1 MTLQIDTV
9 MQACQGISRQIRDNY
24 RHMTVHYIPH
34 HEGQRMEAF
43 GLAHHEFLNHPAGKT
58 ASKILARAG
67 GPERS
72 CLVGIAAAQKP
83 LLLGLTSQTSMLAL
97 CAINIDQYRNLKEI
111 RRHAWHLAWHALDI
125 MRYHEQN
132 NFERSGVTSRE
143 VVIRKRSALEI
154 AAANLRADVFST
166 IIAAL
171 QDDGV
176 AIRKAALGR
185 SLDTLQALPL
195 THPEFYPYVIALD
208 ATQAAFR
215 LLKNQPP
222 PRKRYL
228 DIALRTAEEIG
239 RTFDTATL
247 KQWLAF
253 SQPAQ
258 DMAWRGYRPE
268 EILSA
273 AINTSEDTYVR
284 AIGYMVSEVTEIKPA
299 SILTIRENYSPF
311 ADEAFNAKLHEN
323 AVNRVFEDVIARG
336 IQTNSAKP
344 FFEAA
349 NRQNHILTEGHVV
362 GWCAAALQA
371 AASAFEIAIKNNSRE
386 PGAAARKEFI
396 GARGK
401 TPWEALK
408 DLGTR
413 IVDQYRQGNFVTLAN
428 LSGLCQ
434 QEPAFAT
441 IRKSIDMTVRDP
453 SYQKSLQA
461 AAELSARPVF
471 DPAPSAP
478 RMAPSAPLP
487 SRALQA
493 GMPGMGMGTSSA
505 MPPGTRTVVQNEGE
519 QTTEQ

>member
-9 MQACQGISRQIRDNY
+9 MQTCQGIGRQIRDNY
-24 RHMTVHYIPH
+24 RHMTIHYIPH

-43 GLAHHEFLNHPAGKT
+43 GLAYQELMNHPAGKT
-58 ASKILARAG
+58 ASQILARAS
-67 GPERS
+67 GPES
-72 CLVGIAAAQKP
+72 SALVGIAAAQKP
-83 LLLGLTSQTSMLAL
+83 LLLGLSSQTSLLAL
-97 CAINIDQYRNLKEI
+97 CAINIDQYQNLKEI
-111 RRHAWHLAWHALDI
+111 RRHAYHLAWHALDI
-125 MRYHEQN
+125 MRYHEQH
-132 NFERSGVTSRE
+132 NFERSGTSSRE

-166 IIAAL
+166 VMAAL

-176 AIRKAALGR
+176 AIRRAALGR
-185 SLDTLQALPL
+185 SLDTLQSLPL

-208 ATQAAFR
+208 ATQAAFKM
-215 LLKNQPP
+215 LKNQSL

-239 RTFDTATL
+239 QTFDNTTL

-311 ADEAFNAKLHEN
+311 ADESFNAKLHEN

-336 IQTNSAKP
+336 LQTNSVKP

-371 AASAFEIAIKNNSRE
+371 AAAAFESALKNNRE

-396 GARGK
+396 GARAK
-401 TPWEALK
+401 SPWEALR

-413 IVDQYRQGNFVTLAN
+413 IVDQYRQGSFVTLAN

-434 QEPAFAT
+434 QEPAFAM

-453 SYQKSLQA
+453 SYQKSLHA
-461 AAELSARPVF
+461 AAELSAI
-471 DPAPSAP
+471 PAMGGPSTP
-478 RMAPSAPLP
+478 RLEPSAPLP
-487 SRALQA
+487 SRMLQA
-493 GMPGMGMGTSSA
+493 GMPGLGGSRSTSS
-505 MPPGTRTVVQNEGE
+505 PPPVAHTAVQGESDQAGE
-519 QTTEQ
+519 Q

>member
-1 MTLQIDTV
+1 
-9 MQACQGISRQIRDNY
+9 MQACQGISRQIRDNFRY
-24 RHMTVHYIPH
+24 MTIHYIPH

-43 GLAHHEFLNHPAGKT
+43 GLAHQEIMNHPAGKT
-58 ASKILARAG
+58 ASQILARAN
-67 GPERS
+67 GPEGS
-72 CLVGIAAAQKP
+72 ALIGIAAAQKS
-83 LLLGLTSQTSMLAL
+83 LLLGLSSQTSMLAL
-97 CAINIDQYRNLKEI
+97 CSINVDQYRNLKEI
-111 RRHAWHLAWHALDI
+111 RRHAYHLAWHALDV
-125 MRYHEQN
+125 MRYHEQH
-132 NFERSGVTSRE
+132 NFERGGVSSRE
-143 VVIRKRSALEI
+143 VVIRKRSALEV

-166 IIAAL
+166 VIAAL

-195 THPEFYPYVIALD
+195 THPEFYPYVVALD
-208 ATQAAFR
+208 ATAAAYK
-215 LLKNQPP
+215 LLKDQSP
-222 PRKRYL
+222 PRKRYFE
-228 DIALRTAEEIG
+228 IALRTAEEIG
-239 RTFDTATL
+239 KTFDTATL

-311 ADEAFNAKLHEN
+311 ADEAFNAKLHES
-323 AVNRVFEDVIARG
+323 AVNRVFEDIIARG
-336 IQTNSAKP
+336 IQMNSTKP
-344 FFEAA
+344 FLEAA

-371 AASAFEIAIKNNSRE
+371 AAGAFEIAMKSNRE
-386 PGAAARKEFI
+386 PGAAARKEFT
-396 GARGK
+396 GARAR

-408 DLGTR
+408 DLGVR

-434 QEPAFAT
+434 AEPAFAT

-453 SYQKSLQA
+453 CYQNSLQA
-461 AAELSARPVF
+461 ASELTSRPSMG
-471 DPAPSAP
+471 PAPQRP
-478 RMAPSAPLP
+478 APSAPLP
-487 SRALQA
+487 SRALHA
-493 GMPGMGMGTSSA
+493 GMPGLGGGGMGMPSSVTI
-505 MPPGTRTVVQNEGE
+505 PPVVRTAIQAEAE
-519 QTTEQ
+519 QATE